1 MSLHC
6 KYGREQVIGQRD
18 SNAMQ
23 KMLDMV
29 ISMQLRQCVKR
40 QLVRFISNAMQKMCE
55 KVVSKVDFYAMQKM
69 SFHCEKEKGF
79 ESSPQTIY
87 LQPNDVN
94 L

>member
-1 MSLHC
+1 
-6 KYGREQVIGQRD
+6 
-18 SNAMQ
+18 
-23 KMLDMV
+23 
-29 ISMQLRQCVKR
+29 
-40 QLVRFISNAMQKMCE
+40 MQKMCE